1 MNSLRTVLKLQEH
14 VLDCAEKHN
23 PTAGVREH
31 ITKIRQSVADV
42 NDAMKSKYPDEHE
55 TTNKLIKYYKL
66 TIDKKYQMHILNNC
80 PNEIIQVHI
89 KGFSSLSPMLMHM
102 KTDFKKRMKGLN
114 DKTKTS
120 PLTKEGHQYIQIL
133 SKQLMGFN
141 NNLSELLECAS
152 NKATPSISDHIKK
165 MGTLNNA
172 IIKQVDTLNS
182 SKTVNDMINSAY
194 SVVVMLVDMVRL
206 ATSKKY
212 LEHVYKNCQMEIYN
226 SNVAT
231 VNRSIMMFSMFAKQ
245 VKKNTK

>member
-1 MNSLRTVLKLQEH
+1 MDSFINIFKTQER
-14 VLDCAEKHN
+14 VLDCAEKQN

-31 ITKIRQSVADV
+31 ITKIRQSIADV
-42 NDAMKSKYPDEHE
+42 NDAMKSKSPDKQYF
-55 TTNKLIKYYKL
+55 NKLIKYCKL

-89 KGFSSLSPMLMHM
+89 KGFSSYSPMLMHM

-114 DKTKTS
+114 AKTNTS
-120 PLTKEGHQYIQIL
+120 PLTKEGYQYIQNL
-133 SKQLMGFN
+133 SKQLMGST
-141 NNLSELLECAS
+141 NNLTELLQCAS

-165 MGTLNNA
+165 MQTLNNG

-194 SVVVMLVDMVRL
+194 SVVVMLLDMMRL
-206 ATSKKY
+206 ATSQKY

-231 VNRSIMMFSMFAKQ
+231 MNRSIMVFSKFAKQ
-245 VKKNTK
+245 VEKNT